1 MSRFRRLIIV
11 YIYIPVSISKI
22 KATIPLRA
30 HMVKHLTSANMFA
43 SILTNRELVQLEE
56 FAWFGSEVEECC
68 EELEEGVASF
78 VFPARKGV
86 TRDGEPLGY

>member
-1 MSRFRRLIIV
+1 MVWLGGMSR
-11 YIYIPVSISKI
+11 YI
-22 KATIPLRA
+22 
-30 HMVKHLTSANMFA
+30 
-43 SILTNRELVQLEE
+43 
-56 FAWFGSEVEECC
+56 VEECC